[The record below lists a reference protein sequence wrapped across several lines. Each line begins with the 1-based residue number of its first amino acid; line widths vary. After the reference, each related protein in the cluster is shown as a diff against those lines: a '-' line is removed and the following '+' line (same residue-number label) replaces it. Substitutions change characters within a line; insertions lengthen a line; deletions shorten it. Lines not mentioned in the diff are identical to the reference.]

1 MLSYTPFYF
10 YKANVDNYDKIVGDA
25 VLAFTIGETDK
36 ALSTLEKFVSDHPN
50 YIDAWRSLAEI
61 FLAID
66 RLEEAEVAC
75 NRALE
80 IDPEDL
86 TSTVSLARILVRKG
100 DINGAEVASSKAR
113 VLGWKEE
120 LAEESEE

>member
-10 YKANVDNYDKIVGDA
+10 YKANVDNHDKIVGIQKMKDFFY
-25 VLAFTIGETDK
+25 LANK
-36 ALSTLEKFVSDHPN
+36 ALSTLEKFVSEHPN

-61 FLAID
+61 YLTTG
-66 RLEEAEVAC
+66 RLEDAEVAC
-75 NRALE
+75 KRALE
-80 IDPEDL
+80 IDSEDL

>member
-1 MLSYTPFYF
+1 MLSYSQFYF
-10 YKANVDNYDKIVGDA
+10 YKAPVDNHDKIVGDA
-25 VLAFTIGETDK
+25 VLAFTLGETNI
-36 ALSTLEKFVSDHPN
+36 ALSTLEKFVCEHPD

-61 FLAID
+61 YLATD
-66 RLEEAEVAC
+66 RLEDAEVAC
-75 NRALE
+75 NMALK

-100 DINGAEVASSKAR
+100 DVSGAEVASSKAR

-120 LAEESEE
+120 LAEETEE

>member
-1 MLSYTPFYF
+1 M
-10 YKANVDNYDKIVGDA
+10 
-25 VLAFTIGETDK
+25 
-36 ALSTLEKFVSDHPN
+36 STLEKSGDHPN

>member
-1 MLSYTPFYF
+1 MLSYSRFYF
-10 YKANVDNYDKIVGDA
+10 YKAIVDNHDKIVGDA
-25 VLAFTIGETDK
+25 VLAFTLGETNK
-36 ALSTLEKFVSDHPN
+36 ALSTLEKFVSEHPN

-61 FLAID
+61 YLTTG
-66 RLEEAEVAC
+66 RLEDAEVAC

-80 IDPEDL
+80 IDSEDL

-100 DINGAEVASSKAR
+100 DISGAEVASSKAR

-120 LAEESEE
+120 LAEETEE